1 MNDSI
6 SWGDRFVLFSFFIGL
21 PAIIFAIVFFTK
33 AAADPKTF
41 ELRETYELV
50 SVNTVNQTD
59 FSGSFSGAY
68 LFGLGGSSGSIET
81 THNKIYE
88 YWYKRPDGGII
99 PASIDMSTF
108 EENSVYVV
116 VYEDNTVSPKI
127 EIWRN
132 KMAQDYG
139 DGMNGNC
146 YTEFRFFIPYGS
158 FVNTYDFN
166 GTQNFEKSE

>member
-1 MNDSI
+1 MDDSP
-6 SWGDRFVLFSFFIGL
+6 SWFDWIKVFLGILAFTAPFIAL
-21 PAIIFAIVFFTK
+21 VVSTANAS
-33 AAADPKTF
+33 DPKTF
-41 ELRETYELV
+41 ELRESYDLV

-68 LFGLGGSSGSIET
+68 LLGLGGSSGSIET
-81 THNKIYE
+81 THKKIYE
-88 YWYKRPDGGII
+88 YWYKREDGGII

-108 EENSVYVV
+108 VENSVYVV

-132 KMAQDYG
+132 KMAQNSG
-139 DGMNGNC
+139 DGINGNC
-146 YTEFRFFIPYGS
+146 YTEFRFFIPLGS
-158 FVNTYDFN
+158 FVNTYDFD